1 MRHQR
6 VHRGGA
12 LGPCGRVQ
20 ELTITADGGGMNWRG
35 RPLVS
40 HEVIVQLMASTKTRS
55 GLKVRAEID
64 NNAYPKG
71 MTVSDDDFSTIK
83 IDADA
88 FHA

>member
-1 MRHQR
+1 
-6 VHRGGA
+6 
-12 LGPCGRVQ
+12 
-20 ELTITADGGGMNWRG
+20 MNWRG